1 MGDFLCPA
9 KRSGR
14 IQGRLKKKIKLK
26 RNKIKE
32 VKYGFYDKGT
42 QEK

>member
-1 MGDFLCPA
+1 MRDFLCPA

-14 IQGRLKKKIKLK
+14 IQGRLKKIELKI
-26 RNKIKE
+26 NKIKE
-32 VKYGFYDKGT
+32 VKYDFYDKGT